1 MDPGVTS
8 DVYSLGRNAWGL
20 EALCVRTDLPTPSR
34 DLSYVVSWRRLTAT
48 VTEDVNGDGLCVLP
62 RTGGRAVSAQ
72 KVPSLSGKN
81 MVSDPCGWFMHKRK
95 NATSPRLTLK

>member
-1 MDPGVTS
+1 MGGWGPCSFRMDPGVTS
-8 DVYSLGRNAWGL
+8 EVYSFSRNAWGL

-72 KVPSLSGKN
+72 KVPSLSGN
-81 MVSDPCGWFMHKRK
+81 IGRAGLHLLL
-95 NATSPRLTLK
+95 AG